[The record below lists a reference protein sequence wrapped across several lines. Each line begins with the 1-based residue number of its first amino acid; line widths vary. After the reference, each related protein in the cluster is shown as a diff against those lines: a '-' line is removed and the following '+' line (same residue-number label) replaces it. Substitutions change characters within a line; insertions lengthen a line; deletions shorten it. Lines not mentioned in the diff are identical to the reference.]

1 MKAAEVV
8 DILNKYPSASLVIVI
23 NGDGKRSALLGWMP
37 TETCRIRT
45 KRVTQQVADCVVRK
59 HGHQFA
65 VCSTKPHAEKK
76 PTPTIITVTQR

>member
-1 MKAAEVV
+1 MKTAEVV

-23 NGDGKRSALLGWMP
+23 NYDGKRSAMLGWMP

-45 KRVTQQVADCVVRK
+45 KRVTKQVADCVVRK

-65 VCSTKPHAEKK
+65 VCSTKPYAEKK
-76 PTPTIITVTQR
+76 NTPTLVTVSQR